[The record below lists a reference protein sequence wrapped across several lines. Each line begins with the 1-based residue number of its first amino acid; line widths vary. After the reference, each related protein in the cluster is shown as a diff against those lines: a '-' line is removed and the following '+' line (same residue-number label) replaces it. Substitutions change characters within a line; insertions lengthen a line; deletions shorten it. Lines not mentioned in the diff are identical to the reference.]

1 MITIVIDAIPI
12 SLNKSLRLHWTKRR
26 EELTLWKWLI
36 LEWKNKNKA
45 KIFKGKVRVKIKYFF
60 KTRGIHDTDNYSG
73 KNIYDALKGQII
85 EEDNSRV
92 VTSLPIEFGY
102 DKEKPRTEISIYG
115 GGAC

>member
-1 MITIVIDAIPI
+1 MVKIVINEIPV

-26 EELTLWKWLI
+26 DELTLWKWLI
-36 LEWKNKNKA
+36 FEWKNKNKA
-45 KIFKGKVRVKIKYFF
+45 KMIKGKVRVKIKYFF

-73 KNIYDALKGQII
+73 KNIFDSLKGQII

-102 DKEKPRTEISIYG
+102 DKENPRTEIIVEG
-115 GGAC
+115 TKTP